1 MAFGASMKDKAIL
14 AIGGMTLLYAASG
27 FLWFKA
33 LTDKA
38 SDWNKSQRA
47 YTESVKKYQNE
58 RALIAKRA
66 FWEDSYEE
74 EREKMPMFPEGEKV
88 GEHWLERMDEIANKN
103 HMAISTRAAGK
114 EEEVVGEAVDVFED
128 FFGDGVLAVEGPE
141 AAFGAAADG
150 PGQLQPCGQRS
161 AAGQQEM
168 QSRTGV
174 LAQCIHRGLACGHK
188 VFGQGIGVLVA
199 FGRRGRHEAHHGHQV
214 FLDVVEDGVERGAG
228 AHRADDADLAVEF
241 VEVAVGFDTDVVFGH
256 PGTAVDTGGP
266 GVARPGID
274 SVHGEDQCWIAIR
287 RIYFRTRSHHTG
299 SPGYW

>member
-14 AIGGMTLLYAASG
+14 AIGGMAVFYAAAG

-47 YTESVKKYQNE
+47 YTESVKKYQRE

-114 EEEVVGEAVDVFED
+114 EEEVGDVYE
-128 FFGDGVLAVEGPE
+128 LP
-141 AAFGAAADG
+141 
-150 PGQLQPCGQRS
+150 
-161 AAGQQEM
+161 
-168 QSRTGV
+168 
-174 LAQCIHRGLACGHK
+174 
-188 VFGQGIGVLVA
+188 
-199 FGRRGRHEAHHGHQV
+199 
-214 FLDVVEDGVERGAG
+214 
-228 AHRADDADLAVEF
+228 
-241 VEVAVGFDTDVVFGH
+241 VEVKSWEGALESLVNFLYALEHAEEAMFDIKAIDIRTSSHKGYLKGQFTLTCAYMRGDVEEEEEE
-256 PGTAVDTGGP
+256 
-266 GVARPGID
+266 
-274 SVHGEDQCWIAIR
+274 EDK
-287 RIYFRTRSHHTG
+287 TK
-299 SPGYW
+299 

>member
-38 SDWNKSQRA
+38 SDWNKSQRT
-47 YTESVKKYQNE
+47 YTESVKKYQRE

-114 EEEVVGEAVDVFED
+114 EEEVGDVYELPVEVKSWEGALESLVNFLYALEHAEEAMFDIKAIDIRTSSHKGYLKGQFTLTCAYMRGDVEEDDEKGEKVGR
-128 FFGDGVLAVEGPE
+128 L
-141 AAFGAAADG
+141 
-150 PGQLQPCGQRS
+150 
-161 AAGQQEM
+161 
-168 QSRTGV
+168 
-174 LAQCIHRGLACGHK
+174 
-188 VFGQGIGVLVA
+188 
-199 FGRRGRHEAHHGHQV
+199 
-214 FLDVVEDGVERGAG
+214 EDGN
-228 AHRADDADLAVEF
+228 
-241 VEVAVGFDTDVVFGH
+241 VGK
-256 PGTAVDTGGP
+256 
-266 GVARPGID
+266 
-274 SVHGEDQCWIAIR
+274 
-287 RIYFRTRSHHTG
+287 
-299 SPGYW
+299 

>member
-33 LTDKA
+33 LTDKG

-47 YTESVKKYQNE
+47 YTESVKKYQRE

-114 EEEVVGEAVDVFED
+114 EEEVGDVYELPVEVKSWEGALESLVNFLYALEHAEEAMFDIKAIDIRTSSHKGYLKGQFTLTCAYMR
-128 FFGDGVLAVEGPE
+128 GD
-141 AAFGAAADG
+141 
-150 PGQLQPCGQRS
+150 
-161 AAGQQEM
+161 
-168 QSRTGV
+168 
-174 LAQCIHRGLACGHK
+174 
-188 VFGQGIGVLVA
+188 
-199 FGRRGRHEAHHGHQV
+199 
-214 FLDVVEDGVERGAG
+214 
-228 AHRADDADLAVEF
+228 
-241 VEVAVGFDTDVVFGH
+241 VEVADGEGEKVGKLE
-256 PGTAVDTGGP
+256 
-266 GVARPGID
+266 
-274 SVHGEDQCWIAIR
+274 GEKVGR
-287 RIYFRTRSHHTG
+287 
-299 SPGYW
+299 